1 MRSEERGGRS
11 PKNSCDYPVIHKDF
25 TRKELT
31 SDFTAEWST
40 LYSLLSTL
48 YSLLSNF
55 TTMTIKQLSIF
66 IENKSGTL
74 IRVLDLLSRAN
85 IQIIASTIADTQDYG
100 IYRVLC
106 SAPGQAFLILKD
118 NGINVQL
125 ADVMAITID
134 DEPGR
139 AALAVKALSDAGVNI
154 LYMYSFLWKGKG
166 VLTMRTDEVAL
177 AEKVIQEN
185 AIQLLNETEFNL

>member
-1 MRSEERGGRS
+1 
-11 PKNSCDYPVIHKDF
+11 
-25 TRKELT
+25 
-31 SDFTAEWST
+31 
-40 LYSLLSTL
+40 
-48 YSLLSNF
+48 
-55 TTMTIKQLSIF
+55 MTIKQLSIF

-100 IYRVLC
+100 IYRILC
-106 SAPGQAFLILKD
+106 SQPSQAFLILKE

-139 AALAVKALSDAGVNI
+139 AASAIKALSDEGVNI
-154 LYMYSFLWKGKG
+154 LYLYSFLWNAKG
-166 VLTMRTDEVAL
+166 VLVMRTDETDKAMQVVAS
-177 AEKVIQEN
+177 N
-185 AIQLLNETEFNL
+185 NIQLLSEIDFVR